1 MVEDAKTMSR
11 SVAEQARRR
20 GPPGP
25 HPPRLIPRLIPAPG
39 PEAQQQLGGRGP
51 AGQGT
56 ARVDLTGRCGEQ
68 LRFRS
73 KSWRSHCAELCLR
86 CFGLRC
92 VPSRVLPCCFRSL
105 PNDLNPV
112 LEELEN
118 VPTSCQLRGE
128 WAISDNERLS
138 FLDVE
143 GPCTQPGFGRAEE
156 AYYQMQPDKALDR
169 LPRVKLVNPCSYMNR
184 NTVRCREEHWQVMSH
199 LDAAALAFQEQL
211 CPAANGFLGVYLRIV
226 RRSRLRMMSKSGSN
240 SRSGGVTLCDSLV

>member
-73 KSWRSHCAELCLR
+73 KSWRNHCAELCLR

-128 WAISDNERLS
+128 WAISDEERLS

-169 LPRVKLVNPCSYMNR
+169 LPRVKLVNPCSCQR
-184 NTVRCREEHWQVMSH
+184 FEGWSCDRE
-199 LDAAALAFQEQL
+199 LFQSPDPPCPCHPSL
-211 CPAANGFLGVYLRIV
+211 CFQ
-226 RRSRLRMMSKSGSN
+226 
-240 SRSGGVTLCDSLV
+240 T

>member
-73 KSWRSHCAELCLR
+73 KSWRSHCAELYLR

-92 VPSRVLPCCFRSL
+92 VPNRVLPCCFRSL

-128 WAISDNERLS
+128 WAISDEERLS

-156 AYYQMQPDKALDR
+156 AYYQMLPDKALDR
-169 LPRVKLVNPCSYMNR
+169 LPNPRPHVLFKSEGPRFKTCTYLYIAGPRPRPRAIWRPCPKPDQSKPPQPR
-184 NTVRCREEHWQVMSH
+184 NMGQILPE
-199 LDAAALAFQEQL
+199 F
-211 CPAANGFLGVYLRIV
+211 
-226 RRSRLRMMSKSGSN
+226 
-240 SRSGGVTLCDSLV
+240 